1 MRIVNMNGKYYLLSD
16 DGYILHSEN
25 TLTDMQAFCA
35 ENFAASLD
43 SIVIDNST
51 VYHDDEHDNY
61 ITDQQLMDEFDNDF
75 SLIDEY
81 GTYWNYINE
90 CMDKNGTLSRV
101 K

>member
-1 MRIVNMNGKYYLLSD
+1 MRIITMNGKYYLLSD
-16 DGYILHSEN
+16 DGYILNSEN
-25 TLTDMQAFCA
+25 TLTDIQAFCA

-43 SIVIDNST
+43 SIVIDDST

-81 GTYWNYINE
+81 GTYWNYVNE
-90 CMDKNGTLSRV
+90 CTSKNGTLSRV